1 MVQSTHILSR
11 LFDPS
16 IMSFQ
21 LNSTI
26 LRLAKIRRRNCV
38 RPGGFVILG
47 DILYGNNNRWPHQ
60 MRFAAGFASNDHAAN
75 NEPEYLALVTHTAEK
90 MRQSV
95 RDYIANYSRTS
106 MVGMQHGFREFDDL
120 TTCISTPPKIKLVG
134 ILATTVAHNSC
145 DDDTDTHGN
154 ERYSEQISAICTAD
168 GITYEPWR
176 VPPTRDAL
184 ERSIQHANE
193 RLDVHGILVFYPVSS
208 KLTDVQDDGQKYRR
222 GPSKCDATG
231 VYYKSLDDYFRDL
244 VSPEKDVEGYHRK
257 ALRVKDSECR
267 EDEEECM
274 SSCSSKVQSDI
285 KPDAIEGRY
294 GPIYPCTALAV
305 FRILESFFTENNSII
320 LSDSDTNWINK
331 KCFIFANTTM
341 TIINRSEVLGLPL
354 ATMLANNAAT
364 IYSVD
369 KDSILKF
376 QPDGKIRRE
385 HSSTTVEECVRK
397 STVIV
402 SGVPSDDFIIPT
414 DWIQDNAIVINVAN
428 SSNFEEETLLIEKP
442 GITYVP
448 HVGRVTVAAL
458 ESNLICLHKNY
469 HL

>member
-1 MVQSTHILSR
+1 
-11 LFDPS
+11 
-16 IMSFQ
+16 
-21 LNSTI
+21 
-26 LRLAKIRRRNCV
+26 
-38 RPGGFVILG
+38 
-47 DILYGNNNRWPHQ
+47 
-60 MRFAAGFASNDHAAN
+60 MRCAAGFASNDHAAH
-75 NEPEYLALVTHTAEK
+75 EPEYLALVTHSAEK

-106 MVGMQHGFREFDDL
+106 TIGIQDGYRDFDD

-134 ILATTVAHNSC
+134 ILATTNAHNSC

-168 GITYEPWR
+168 GISYEPWR

-193 RLDVHGILVFYPVSS
+193 RLDVHGILVFYPVSD
-208 KLTDVQDDGQKYRR
+208 KLIDIQDDEQKSPR
-222 GPSKCDATG
+222 GPSKCNVTG

-244 VSPEKDVEGYHRK
+244 VSPRKDVEGYHRK

-267 EDEEECM
+267 EGEEE
-274 SSCSSKVQSDI
+274 SIPACSSKVHSDT
-285 KPDAIEGRY
+285 KLDALEGQY

-305 FRILESFFTENNSII
+305 FRILESFLTDGNSISI
-320 LSDSDTNWINK
+320 SDSGANWINK
-331 KCFIFANTTM
+331 KCFVFANTTM

-354 ATMLANNAAT
+354 ATMLSNQAAT

-376 QPDGKIRRE
+376 QPDGKVRRE

-397 STVIV
+397 SSVIV
-402 SGVPSDDFIIPT
+402 SGVPSDDFIVPT

-428 SSNFEEETLLIEKP
+428 SSNFDEETLLIEKP